1 MKERLLKIMR
11 SRITTSII
19 YILLGLCLVL
29 MPVTTVYIIYKVVFG
44 IVMIT
49 VGLYHIYLYLRNGR
63 SATLLD
69 MFSGSLLVVLGGFL
83 ISNPQI
89 VVKLLPLLLGTF
101 VLVDSVWSFQ
111 AAIRMKKNNLSA
123 WAFVLTGSLI
133 FVALGIVGMI
143 NPFPEVKYTI
153 FFSGGVLLG
162 NGAADLIYL
171 LLIRYW
177 KKTISSGEET
187 AVNSGEESPAQT
199 ASQSQTAPGNAGNP
213 QSQPVPGSTGDSQS
227 QTAPGS
233 AESLLS
239 QTFSGNAGGFQPQ
252 TTAGSAGN
260 SQSQPVSGNTEDAAR
275 KQPSDEN
282 AQKDSR
288 TDRKEEN
295 TFPEPDLT
303 LEPGILDRNEEDKKE
318 DKEEE
323 EILEEWKD

>member
-1 MKERLLKIMR
+1 MKKHLLKIMR
-11 SRITTSII
+11 SRVTASII

-44 IVMIT
+44 IVMIAA
-49 VGLYHIYLYLRNGR
+49 GFYHIYLYLKDAE
-63 SATLLD
+63 SATLLN
-69 MFSGSLLVVLGGFL
+69 MFSGSILVVLGGFL
-83 ISNPQI
+83 FSNPQV

-111 AAIRMKKNNLSA
+111 AAVRMKKNNLSA

-133 FVALGIVGMI
+133 FVVLGIIGMI
-143 NPFPEVKYTI
+143 NPFPEVKFTI

-177 KKTISSGEET
+177 KKTIPSGEDT
-187 AVNSGEESPAQT
+187 AADSGAQA
-199 ASQSQTAPGNAGNP
+199 ASQSQAP
-213 QSQPVPGSTGDSQS
+213 
-227 QTAPGS
+227 
-233 AESLLS
+233 
-239 QTFSGNAGGFQPQ
+239 
-252 TTAGSAGN
+252 
-260 SQSQPVSGNTEDAAR
+260 SGNTEISQSPTSSGNAEAF
-275 KQPSDEN
+275 QPWTPSGNTGTSQSPTPSGNTETSQSPTSSGN
-282 AQKDSR
+282 PETSQSP

-318 DKEEE
+318 EKEEE